1 MHSVSSHHSYFTVS
15 VVCNSPTASRT
26 LTTFCKWALRI
37 RFYTERLVS
46 KLAAWSHLHKG
57 LRNSGLAWVGNYRLH
72 LEKTLVTQLGGNA
85 TYASGTGRDLGPWPA
100 PKRRQRSGS
109 QRDVSVGSRVPLRK
123 EGTNGSISCLFHPVA
138 PLPASASRSWSVQGL
153 P

>member
-1 MHSVSSHHSYFTVS
+1 MHSVNSHHSYFTVS
-15 VVCNSPTASRT
+15 VVCNSSTASRT
-26 LTTFCKWALRI
+26 LTTFYKRALRI

-46 KLAAWSHLHKG
+46 KLAAQSHLHKG
-57 LRNSGLAWVGNYRLH
+57 LRNSGLPWVGNYRLH

-100 PKRRQRSGS
+100 PTSRQRSGS
-109 QRDVSVGSRVPLRK
+109 QWDVSVGSRVPLRK
-123 EGTNGSISCLFHPVA
+123 ELANGAVSCLFYPAA
-138 PLPASASRSWSVQGL
+138 PLPPSASRSWSVQRL